1 MRICGLIKL
10 SLLDYPEK
18 LAATVF
24 TGGCNL
30 RCPFCHNGSL
40 VLHPENVEGI
50 SENELMDFL
59 SSRIGKLEGVCITG
73 GEPLLEPELESF
85 IKKIRSLGFLIK
97 LDTNGSFPDRLKN
110 LMEKGLLDYVAMDI
124 KNSPEKY
131 AETVGIE
138 GFDPA
143 PIFKSAELLMGGN
156 VPFEFRTTMVR
167 EMHKAEDIEKIGIA
181 LKGAPRFFIQNFE
194 DSGDLI
200 GFEGRSLELHGFSDS
215 ELEVFRGILAQYID
229 KVEIR
234 N

>member
-1 MRICGLIKL
+1 MKICGLIKL

-40 VLHPENVEGI
+40 VLHPKDIESI

-59 SSRIGKLEGVCITG
+59 SSRIGKLDGVCITG
-73 GEPLLEPELESF
+73 GEPLLEPDLESF
-85 IKKIRSLGFLIK
+85 
-97 LDTNGSFPDRLKN
+97 
-110 LMEKGLLDYVAMDI
+110 I

-131 AETVGIE
+131 AETVGIKN
-138 GFDPA
+138 FDPA
-143 PIFKSAELLMGGN
+143 PVFKSAELLMKGN
-156 VPFEFRTTMVR
+156 IPFEFRTTMVR

-194 DSGDLI
+194 NSGDLI
-200 GFEGRSLELHGFSDS
+200 GFEGKSLELHGFSDS
-215 ELEVFRGILAQYID
+215 ELEVFRGIMAQYID

>member
-1 MRICGLIKL
+1 MKICGLIKL

-40 VLHPENVEGI
+40 VLHPKDIESI

-59 SSRIGKLEGVCITG
+59 SSRIGKLDGVCITG
-73 GEPLLEPELESF
+73 GEPLLEPDLESF

-97 LDTNGSFPDRLKN
+97 LDTNGSLPDRLKN

-124 KNSPEKY
+124 KNSPERY
-131 AETVGIE
+131 AETVGIKN
-138 GFDPA
+138 FDPA
-143 PIFKSAELLMGGN
+143 PVFKSAELLMRGN

-167 EMHKAEDIEKIGIA
+167 EMHSAEDVEKIGIA

-194 DSGDLI
+194 DSGELI
-200 GFEGRSLELHGFSDS
+200 GFKDKSFKLHGFSDS
-215 ELEVFRGILAQYID
+215 ELEAFRDILTQYIG